1 MKPRAIPFAIEKV
14 NGIITIIIN
23 AGSSSDVSDQFSFS
37 IPLNIN
43 IATYISA
50 PEVACAGMML
60 AKGEKK
66 MAIKNK
72 KPTVTED
79 NPVLPQDYTP
89 AERST

>member
-23 AGSSSDVSDQFSFS
+23 AGRSSDASDQFSLS

-50 PEVACAGMML
+50 PEVACAGMIL

-66 MAIKNK
+66 IAIKNK
-72 KPTVTED
+72 ETNLTK
-79 NPVLPQDYTP
+79 N
-89 AERST
+89 

>member
-23 AGSSSDVSDQFSFS
+23 AGRSSDVSDQFSLS

-50 PEVACAGMML
+50 PEVACAGMIL

-66 MAIKNK
+66 IAIKNNR
-72 KPTVTED
+72 PTVTAV
-79 NPVLPQDYTP
+79 NPVLPPVSTP
-89 AERST
+89 AELST

>member
-1 MKPRAIPFAIEKV
+1 MMIK
-14 NGIITIIIN
+14 
-23 AGSSSDVSDQFSFS
+23 AGRSSDVSDQFNLS

-66 MAIKNK
+66 IAIKNK
-72 KPTVTED
+72 KPTVTAV
-79 NPVLPQDYTP
+79 NPVLPPASTP
-89 AERST
+89 AELST